1 MKTWMTRRRQ
11 PHKDLEAEH
20 SQQKEKSKAS
30 RQGDTTVSFPTYR
43 KKASV
48 SKLGLAGQTGR

>member
-20 SQQKEKSKAS
+20 SQQKKSKAS
-30 RQGDTTVSFPTYR
+30 RQGDTTVSFPTYC